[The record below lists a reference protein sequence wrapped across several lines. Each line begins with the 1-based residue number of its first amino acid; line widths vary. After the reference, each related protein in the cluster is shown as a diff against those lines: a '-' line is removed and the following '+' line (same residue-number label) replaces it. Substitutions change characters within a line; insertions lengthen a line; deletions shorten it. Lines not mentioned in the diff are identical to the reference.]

1 MKCGAAW
8 RNSVWF
14 TGGVSYEKT
23 GNHCA
28 NAKGKD
34 LPETRYKNVELK
46 ECMDACTNGAKCSA
60 VEYYPKGWQG
70 TRCFHI
76 NKGW

>member
-1 MKCGAAW
+1 MECTKEKGMKCGAAW

-34 LPETRYKNVELK
+34 LKETRYKNVELK
-46 ECMDACTNGAKCSA
+46 ECMEACTRGAKCSA
-60 VEYYPKGWQG
+60 VEYYPKGW
-70 TRCFHI
+70 
-76 NKGW
+76 